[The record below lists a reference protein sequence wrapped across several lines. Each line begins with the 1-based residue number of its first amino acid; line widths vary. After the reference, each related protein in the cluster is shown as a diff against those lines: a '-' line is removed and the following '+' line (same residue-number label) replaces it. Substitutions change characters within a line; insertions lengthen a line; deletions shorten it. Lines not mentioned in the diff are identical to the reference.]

1 MSFKKKL
8 KLEEDEVIKKSET
21 NVKESN
27 KGTIWIGR
35 ILLLK
40 WFIVETR
47 RSVNATSMDKRMC
60 ECLQVSTFITWCKLI
75 FIEK

>member
-27 KGTIWIGR
+27 KGTI
-35 ILLLK
+35 
-40 WFIVETR
+40 
-47 RSVNATSMDKRMC
+47 
-60 ECLQVSTFITWCKLI
+60 
-75 FIEK
+75 